1 MMLALLQLAA
11 LTSDAPPAAPATA
24 ADDCN
29 RSRGADIVICG
40 SRGGQKPYRLPKLP
54 QRYDPKQIRAETNVI
69 PGVQTRAHVDT
80 VAATPDGYPSN
91 RLMVTFSLPF

>member
-1 MMLALLQLAA
+1 MMLALFTLAA
-11 LTSDAPPAAPATA
+11 SAAPVGA

-29 RSRGADIVICG
+29 RSRGNDIIICG
-40 SRGGQKPYRLPKLP
+40 SRTGQNPYRLPKLP
-54 QRYDPKQIRAETNVI
+54 QRYDPRQIRAETSAI

-80 VAATPDGYPSN
+80 VVATPDGYLSN

>member
-1 MMLALLQLAA
+1 MMLAFLTLAA
-11 LTSDAPPAAPATA
+11 SAAPAAA

-40 SRGGQKPYRLPKLP
+40 SRTGPNPYRLPKLP
-54 QRYDPKQIRAETNVI
+54 QKYDAKRIRAETNVI
-69 PGVQTRAHVDT
+69 PGVKTSAHVDT
-80 VAATPDGYPSN
+80 VAATPDGYRSN

>member
-1 MMLALLQLAA
+1 MMLAFVTLAA
-11 LTSDAPPAAPATA
+11 SAAPAA
-24 ADDCN
+24 AGDDCN

-40 SRGGQKPYRLPKLP
+40 SRSGPNPYRLPKLP
-54 QRYDPKQIRAETNVI
+54 QRYDPRQIRAETNAI
-69 PGVQTRAHVDT
+69 PGVKTRAHVDT